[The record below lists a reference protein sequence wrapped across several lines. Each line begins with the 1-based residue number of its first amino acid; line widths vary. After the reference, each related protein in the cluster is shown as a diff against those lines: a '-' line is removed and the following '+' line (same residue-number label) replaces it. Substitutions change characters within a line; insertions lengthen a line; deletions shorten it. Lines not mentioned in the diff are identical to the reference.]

1 MTVVDSFTI
10 LQIMIRALTVG
21 FILEDYIISSIEPT
35 VENGI
40 QLVKKKF
47 R

>member
-1 MTVVDSFTI
+1 MTVVDSFIT

-21 FILEDYIISSIEPT
+21 FILEDYVIDSIEPT
-35 VENGI
+35 VENGM
-40 QLVKKKF
+40 QLVKKLF